1 MKSLIKEHLNN
12 PAELEKLYRENKS
25 HFEDNF
31 KEIYPEIKG
40 NELAKFWIER
50 LNYQSSEISWGSKY
64 ELIFIVVLSIVAG
77 LIAKIP
83 YIFGLSTELFYS
95 RNISFI
101 AFPLIATYFIWKQQ
115 LPIKK
120 IYPIY
125 IAFILSI
132 IYLNYL
138 PNDFNSNSIVLAC
151 IHMAVFSWSILG
163 FTFTAKENYSLSS
176 RLNFLRYNGEL
187 VVMTALILISGGI
200 LTGITIGLFEVIGI
214 DIKDFYIENIAIYG
228 LAACTIVATY
238 IIQTNPQLV
247 NKVSPVIAKIFSPLV
262 LITLIVYLIAIFS
275 SGKDPYKDREFLII
289 FNALLLGV
297 MAIIFFSIAEVNR
310 ASKSKASIL
319 ILFLLAALTILVNS
333 IALSAIL
340 YRINEMGITPNRIAV
355 LGGNALILIN
365 LILVEIQLFKT
376 LKGKSSS
383 EDIENAIASFLP
395 IYSIW
400 TLIVALLFPLL
411 FGMK

>member
-1 MKSLIKEHLNN
+1 MKNLIKEHLNN
-12 PAELEKLYRENKS
+12 PAELEKLYRDHKNS
-25 HFEDNF
+25 FEENF
-31 KEIYPEIKG
+31 KELYPEIKG
-40 NELAKFWIER
+40 NDIAKFWYER
-50 LNYQSSEISWGSKY
+50 LNYKNSDISWGSKY
-64 ELIFIVVLSIVAG
+64 ELTFIILISVFAG
-77 LIAKIP
+77 VIAKIP
-83 YIFGLSTELFYS
+83 YMFGLSTELFYS

-115 LPIKK
+115 LALKK
-120 IYPIY
+120 AYSIY
-125 IAFILSI
+125 IAYFISI
-132 IYLNYL
+132 IYLNLL

-151 IHMAVFSWSILG
+151 IHMGVFSWTILG
-163 FTFTAKENYSLSS
+163 FAYTAGENHSLSS

-200 LTGITIGLFEVIGI
+200 LTAITIGLFEVIGI
-214 DIKDFYIENIAIYG
+214 DIKEFYIENIAIFG
-228 LAACTIVATY
+228 LAACTIVATF

-275 SGKDPYKDREFLII
+275 SGKDPYNDREFLII

-297 MAIIFFSIAEVNR
+297 LAIIFFSIAEVNR
-310 ASKSKASIL
+310 SSKSNASIL
-319 ILFLLAALTILVNS
+319 ILFLLAAVTIVVNS

-340 YRINEMGITPNRIAV
+340 YRINEMGITPNRLAV
-355 LGGNALILIN
+355 LGGNILILIN

-376 LKGKSSS
+376 LRGTSKN
-383 EDIENAIASFLP
+383 DAIENSIAFFLP

-400 TLIVALLFPLL
+400 TLFVAIAFPLL